1 MLTIGLTGGVG
12 CGKSTVAE
20 LFQQNGVPII
30 DADVITRDLTV
41 PGGPAL
47 SRISS
52 VFGDDVLL
60 TDGQLDRRKLRR
72 IVFEQSQARKQ
83 LEGIMH
89 PLVREEIR
97 ARISEVVAPYCLI
110 VIPLLVESGMADLV
124 DRVLVVDCEEAD
136 QIARITV
143 RDQCSADDA
152 RAIIATQVSRQ
163 SRLAI
168 ADDVIVN
175 AGSLNDLKIAVQR
188 LSQRYFELERHKTAL
203 DRSPADS

>member
-20 LFQQNGVPII
+20 LFQRNGVPVV
-30 DADVITRDLTV
+30 DADDITRDLTAADA
-41 PGGPAL
+41 PAL

-60 TDGQLDRRKLRR
+60 ADGQLDRRKLRR
-72 IVFEQSQARKQ
+72 MVFDQPEARQQ
-83 LEGIMH
+83 LEGILH

-97 ARISEVVAPYCLI
+97 ARVREVSTPYCLV
-110 VIPLLVESGMADLV
+110 VIPLLVESSMTDLV

-136 QIARITV
+136 QIARVTV
-143 RDQCSADDA
+143 RDQCSVDDA
-152 RAIIATQVSRQ
+152 RAIIATQASRQ

-175 AGSLNDLKIAVQR
+175 AGSLDELKIVVQR
-188 LSQRYFELERHKTAL
+188 LNQRYFELGKQKAAL
-203 DRSPADS
+203 DR

>member
-20 LFQQNGVPII
+20 LFQRNGVPVV
-30 DADVITRDLTV
+30 DADDITRDLTAADA
-41 PGGPAL
+41 PAL

-60 TDGQLDRRKLRR
+60 ADGQLDRRKLRR
-72 IVFEQSQARKQ
+72 MVFDQPEARQQ
-83 LEGIMH
+83 LEGILH

-97 ARISEVVAPYCLI
+97 ARVREVSTPYCLV
-110 VIPLLVESGMADLV
+110 VIPLLVESSMTDLV

-136 QIARITV
+136 QIARVTV
-143 RDQCSADDA
+143 RDQCSVDDA
-152 RAIIATQVSRQ
+152 QAIIATQASRQ

-175 AGSLNDLKIAVQR
+175 AGSLDELKIVVQR
-188 LSQRYFELERHKTAL
+188 LNQRYFELGKHKAAL
-203 DRSPADS
+203 DR

>member
-20 LFQQNGVPII
+20 LFQRNGVPVV
-30 DADVITRDLTV
+30 DADDITRDLTAADA
-41 PGGPAL
+41 PAL

-60 TDGQLDRRKLRR
+60 ADGQLDRRKLRR
-72 IVFEQSQARKQ
+72 MVFDQPEARQQ
-83 LEGIMH
+83 LEGILH

-97 ARISEVVAPYCLI
+97 ARVREVSTPYCLV
-110 VIPLLVESGMADLV
+110 VIPLLVESSMTDLV

-136 QIARITV
+136 QIARVTV
-143 RDQCSADDA
+143 RDQCSVDDA
-152 RAIIATQVSRQ
+152 RAIIATQASRQ

-175 AGSLNDLKIAVQR
+175 AGSLDELKIVVQR
-188 LSQRYFELERHKTAL
+188 LNQRYFALGKHKAAL
-203 DRSPADS
+203 NR

>member
-20 LFQQNGVPII
+20 LFQRNGVPVV
-30 DADVITRDLTV
+30 DADDITRDLTAADA
-41 PGGPAL
+41 PAL

-60 TDGQLDRRKLRR
+60 ADGQLDRRKLRR
-72 IVFEQSQARKQ
+72 MVFDQPEARQQ
-83 LEGIMH
+83 LEGILH

-97 ARISEVVAPYCLI
+97 ARVREVSTPYCLV
-110 VIPLLVESGMADLV
+110 VIPLLVESSMTDLV

-136 QIARITV
+136 QIARVTV
-143 RDQCSADDA
+143 RDQCSVDDA
-152 RAIIATQVSRQ
+152 RAIIATQASRQ

-175 AGSLNDLKIAVQR
+175 AGSLDELKIVVQR
-188 LSQRYFELERHKTAL
+188 LNQRYFELGKHKAAL
-203 DRSPADS
+203 DR

>member
-20 LFQQNGVPII
+20 LFQRNGVPVV
-30 DADVITRDLTV
+30 DADDITRDLTAADA
-41 PGGPAL
+41 PAL

-60 TDGQLDRRKLRR
+60 ADGQLDRRKLRR
-72 IVFEQSQARKQ
+72 MVFDQPEARQQ
-83 LEGIMH
+83 LEGILH

-97 ARISEVVAPYCLI
+97 ARVREVSTPYCLV
-110 VIPLLVESGMADLV
+110 VIPLLVESSMTDLV

-136 QIARITV
+136 QIARVTV
-143 RDQCSADDA
+143 RDQCSVDDA
-152 RAIIATQVSRQ
+152 RAIIATQASRQ

-168 ADDVIVN
+168 ADDVIEN
-175 AGSLNDLKIAVQR
+175 AGSLDELKIVVQR
-188 LSQRYFELERHKTAL
+188 LNQRYYELGKQGGT
-203 DRSPADS
+203 

>member
-20 LFQQNGVPII
+20 LFQRNGVPVV
-30 DADVITRDLTV
+30 DADDITRDLTAADA
-41 PGGPAL
+41 PAL

-52 VFGDDVLL
+52 VFGDDVLFA
-60 TDGQLDRRKLRR
+60 DGQLDRRKLRR
-72 IVFEQSQARKQ
+72 MVFDQPEARQQ
-83 LEGIMH
+83 LEGILH

-97 ARISEVVAPYCLI
+97 ARVREVSTPYCLV
-110 VIPLLVESGMADLV
+110 VIPLLVESSMTDLV

-136 QIARITV
+136 QIARVTV
-143 RDQCSADDA
+143 RDQCSVDDA
-152 RAIIATQVSRQ
+152 RAIIATQASRQ

-175 AGSLNDLKIAVQR
+175 AGSLDELKIVVQR
-188 LSQRYFELERHKTAL
+188 LNQRYFELGKHKAAL
-203 DRSPADS
+203 DR

>member
-20 LFQQNGVPII
+20 LFQRNGVPVV
-30 DADVITRDLTV
+30 DADDITRDLTAAD
-41 PGGPAL
+41 GPAL

-52 VFGDDVLL
+52 VFGDDVLFA
-60 TDGQLDRRKLRR
+60 DGQLDRRKLRR
-72 IVFEQSQARKQ
+72 MVFDQPEARQQ
-83 LEGIMH
+83 LEGILH

-97 ARISEVVAPYCLI
+97 ARVREISTPFCLV
-110 VIPLLVESGMADLV
+110 VIPLLVESSMTDLV

-136 QIARITV
+136 QIARVTV
-143 RDQCSADDA
+143 RDQCSVDDA
-152 RAIIATQVSRQ
+152 RAIIATQASRQ

-175 AGSLNDLKIAVQR
+175 AGSLDELKIVVQR
-188 LSQRYFELERHKTAL
+188 LNQRYFELGKHKAAL
-203 DRSPADS
+203 DR

>member
-20 LFQQNGVPII
+20 LFQRNGVPVV
-30 DADVITRDLTV
+30 DADDITRDLTAADA
-41 PGGPAL
+41 PAL

-52 VFGDDVLL
+52 IFGDDVLL
-60 TDGQLDRRKLRR
+60 ADGQLDRRKLRR
-72 IVFEQSQARKQ
+72 MVFDQPEARQQ
-83 LEGIMH
+83 LEGILH

-97 ARISEVVAPYCLI
+97 ARVREVSTPYCLV
-110 VIPLLVESGMADLV
+110 VIPLLVESSMTDLV

-136 QIARITV
+136 QIARVTV
-143 RDQCSADDA
+143 RDQCSVDDA
-152 RAIIATQVSRQ
+152 RAIIATQASRQ

-175 AGSLNDLKIAVQR
+175 AGSLDELKIVVQR
-188 LSQRYFELERHKTAL
+188 LNQRYFELGKQDGT
-203 DRSPADS
+203 

>member
-20 LFQQNGVPII
+20 LFQRNGVPVV
-30 DADVITRDLTV
+30 DADDITRDLTAADA
-41 PGGPAL
+41 PAL

-60 TDGQLDRRKLRR
+60 ADGQLDRRKLRR
-72 IVFEQSQARKQ
+72 MVFDQPEARQQ
-83 LEGIMH
+83 LEGILH

-97 ARISEVVAPYCLI
+97 ARVREVSTPYCLV
-110 VIPLLVESGMADLV
+110 VIPLLVESSMTDLV

-136 QIARITV
+136 QIARVTV
-143 RDQCSADDA
+143 RDQCSVDDA
-152 RAIIATQVSRQ
+152 RAIIATQASRQ

-175 AGSLNDLKIAVQR
+175 AGSLDELKIVVQR
-188 LSQRYFELERHKTAL
+188 LNQRYFALGKHKAAL
-203 DRSPADS
+203 DR